1 MRKERRGSP
10 RGPATTE
17 AVAGGVWPQPQGHL
31 ESWDLEEAGSIPGP
45 PAGASRGS
53 PPCDPSPPAS
63 ALQKQARV
71 NVCVLSHLA
80 VVLVTATQGTGTV
93 ALYVGTVA
101 SHMGTVASHVGMFPG
116 PSMERLTCPEPA
128 TCSSRLADGGTEAQ
142 EACTAVRGRAD
153 RGGWGGVEPSELWAV
168 LAPSEARVGTPALSC
183 HRELLSV

>member
-1 MRKERRGSP
+1 M
-10 RGPATTE
+10 
-17 AVAGGVWPQPQGHL
+17 
-31 ESWDLEEAGSIPGP
+31 
-45 PAGASRGS
+45 
-53 PPCDPSPPAS
+53 
-63 ALQKQARV
+63 

-101 SHMGTVASHVGMFPG
+101 SHVGTVASHVGMFPG
-116 PSMERLTCPEPA
+116 PSMERLTCPETA

-153 RGGWGGVEPSELWAV
+153 RGGWGGVELSELWAV

>member
-1 MRKERRGSP
+1 MAGVLVRERRGEAPQGVLRPRRRWLEGCGHSP
-10 RGPATTE
+10 RGT
-17 AVAGGVWPQPQGHL
+17 W
-31 ESWDLEEAGSIPGP
+31 SPGTWRRQAASPPRP

-101 SHMGTVASHVGMFPG
+101 SHVGTVASHVGMFPG
-116 PSMERLTCPEPA
+116 PSMERLMCPEPA

-142 EACTAVRGRAD
+142 EACAAVQTAVAGAGSSRWSFG
-153 RGGWGGVEPSELWAV
+153 
-168 LAPSEARVGTPALSC
+168 LSL
-183 HRELLSV
+183 RPWKPGSGPRP